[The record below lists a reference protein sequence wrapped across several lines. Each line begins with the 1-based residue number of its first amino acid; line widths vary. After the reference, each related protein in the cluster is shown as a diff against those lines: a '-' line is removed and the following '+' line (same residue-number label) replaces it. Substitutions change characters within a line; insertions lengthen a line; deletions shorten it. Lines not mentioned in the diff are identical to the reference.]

1 MSLRQIIQ
9 SLIAIKQKELPFK
22 VLPREL
28 ELPLNCGKIIT
39 IPGVRRC
46 GKSSLMMLAINE
58 LIRNGVHKEQILWIG
73 FDDERLYDMQIKDLD
88 EIIQAYMEMYPD
100 IPIDT
105 VYMFFDEIQVVK
117 DWELFILRLFKTYC
131 KNIFVSGSNAQML
144 SEELATAL
152 RGWPLE
158 YEEFPLSFGE
168 FCRFKEIG
176 TDIYT
181 ESGRAKLKVAFKEYN
196 GGSSF
201 PEVVLQKEQSIKD
214 RELQS
219 YFNTM
224 LFRDL
229 IEHYELSN
237 PGMIRYFLK
246 RVMSNLTKPTS
257 INSIFNDLKSQ
268 GIKVAKN
275 TLYELLDHACSIFL
289 FFKVPKYTP
298 SMIQENSALSKYYII
313 DNGLR
318 SSVLLPQSGD
328 EGKLLENL
336 VYLYLRR
343 KRRMNEK
350 IYYYKGEK
358 ECDFVVQ
365 TEDRISSL
373 IQATWLLD
381 AHNTTREVGGILEA
395 VKATGCRNC
404 LIVTYEQEKV
414 IEAEGLS
421 IMVVPAWKWMLSLRN

>member
-1 MSLRQIIQ
+1 MSLRQTIQ
-9 SLIAIKQKELPFK
+9 SLIALKQKELPFK

-28 ELPLNCGKIIT
+28 VLPLDSGKIIT

-58 LIRNGVHKEQILWIG
+58 LINSGVRKEQILWIG
-73 FDDERLYDMQIKDLD
+73 FDDERLYDMQTTDLD

-100 IPIDT
+100 IPLDRT
-105 VYMFFDEIQVVK
+105 YMFFDEIQLIK
-117 DWELFILRLFKTYC
+117 NWELFVLRLFKTYC

-158 YEEFPLSFGE
+158 YEEFPLSFQE
-168 FCRFKEIG
+168 FCLFREIDA
-176 TDIYT
+176 DIYT
-181 ESGRAKLKVAFKEYN
+181 ESGKAKLKAAFREYN
-196 GGSSF
+196 SGSAF

-229 IEHYELSN
+229 VEHYELNN

-257 INSIFNDLKSQ
+257 INSVFNDLKSQ
-268 GIKVAKN
+268 GIRVAKD
-275 TLYELLDHACSIFL
+275 TLYELLEHACSIFL
-289 FFKVPKYTP
+289 FFKAPKYTA
-298 SMIQENSALSKYYII
+298 SIIQENNSLSKYYII

-336 VYLYLRR
+336 VYLHLRR
-343 KRRMNEK
+343 RKKINEK

-365 TEDRISSL
+365 TEDEIASL
-373 IQATWLLD
+373 IQVTWLLD
-381 AHNTTREVGGILEA
+381 AHNTNREIGGILEA
-395 VKATGCRNC
+395 AKVTGCRNC
-404 LIVTYEQEKV
+404 LIVTYEQEEV
-414 IEAEGLS
+414 IEAGGIS
-421 IMVVPAWKWMLSLRN
+421 VKVVPAWKWML

>member
-1 MSLRQIIQ
+1 MNLRQIIQ
-9 SLIAIKQKELPFK
+9 SLIAIKQKELPFE

-28 ELPLNCGKIIT
+28 KLPLNSGKIIT
-39 IPGVRRC
+39 VPGVRRC

-58 LIRNGVHKEQILWIG
+58 LIKNGVRREQILWIG
-73 FDDERLYDMQIKDLD
+73 FDDERLYDMQTKDLD
-88 EIIQAYMEMYPD
+88 EIIQAYMEMHPD
-100 IPIDT
+100 IPIDS
-105 VYMFFDEIQVVK
+105 VYMFFDEIQIVK
-117 DWELFILRLFKTYC
+117 GWELFILRLFKTYC

-158 YEEFPLSFGE
+158 YEEFPLSFKE
-168 FCRFKEIG
+168 FCLFKGVE

-181 ESGRAKLKVAFKEYN
+181 ESGRAKLKMAFKEYN
-196 GGSSF
+196 SGSAF

-229 IEHYELSN
+229 VEHYDLSN
-237 PGMIRYFLK
+237 PSMIRYFLK
-246 RVMSNLTKPTS
+246 RVMSNLAKPTS
-257 INSIFNDLKSQ
+257 INSVFNDLKSQ
-268 GIKVAKN
+268 GIKVAKD
-275 TLYELLDHACSIFL
+275 TLYELLEHACSIFL
-289 FFKVPKYTP
+289 FFKVPKFTA
-298 SMIQENSALSKYYII
+298 SIVQENNSLSKYYII

-318 SSVLLPQSGD
+318 SSILLPQSGD

-336 VYLYLRR
+336 VYLHLRR
-343 KRRMNEK
+343 TKRTNEK

-365 TEDRISSL
+365 TEDEISSL
-373 IQATWLLD
+373 IQVTWLLD
-381 AHNTTREVGGILEA
+381 SHNTPREIGGMLEA
-395 VKATGCRNC
+395 AKATGCRNC
-404 LIVTYEQEKV
+404 LIVTYEQEET
-414 IEAEGLS
+414 IETEGCS
-421 IMVVPAWKWMLSLRN
+421 ITVVPAWKWCLSPA